1 MTRDPLNIGVRLTPE
16 LHAALSAEVSRRTSA
31 DPDAGWTLS
40 SVARSILRVALLG
53 RAAVTLDGP
62 PVATPAE
69 LRPVDGHPVE
79 APRARAEL
87 QPVEAPPEGEALDN
101 RRQPP
106 TTANNG
112 APAEGL
118 CEVCGEGLWH
128 HCTRKCGRRTRTCVC
143 AESIALDGVCASCA
157 QSPAPS
163 TPVDLVLAPPKA
175 PKPRGPRKLIAPD
188 EVQDAARAEVLQWL
202 GAHSNVTRS
211 SLGAVAE
218 TDPANVLRWLAPG
231 VRQRLPAA
239 GIDLILAHI
248 RANP

>member
-53 RAAVTLDGP
+53 RAAVPLDGL
-62 PVATPAE
+62 PVATPS
-69 LRPVDGHPVE
+69 
-79 APRARAEL
+79 ARAEL
-87 QPVEAPPEGEALDN
+87 QPV
-101 RRQPP
+101 
-106 TTANNG
+106 G
-112 APAEGL
+112 APANPSNPSTAPAEVSRGALESLNSQQRATTGDNAEGL

-163 TPVDLVLAPPKA
+163 MPVDLVLAPPKA